1 MHKRAPTLLMLSA
14 LLIGCASTPDEQSH
28 PTSIDADEMAEIGAT
43 AFDQLKSKEQLSAD
57 YVAQSHVRC
66 VADQLTAEM
75 PSDET
80 ASRWESLVFAA
91 DSADAMALPG
101 GKIGIHNGMFALL
114 DSEGQLAAVIAH
126 ELGHLIEGHAARR
139 VSTGFSAESAIGAV
153 QTYRG
158 VQGPQV
164 SRTLY
169 ALLGLGSQ
177 VGIALP
183 YTSADEAQADAAG
196 LALMARAGYDPNQA
210 LLLWEKLELQQR
222 TKHVQWLDKHPDP
235 AQHQRTLRAALD
247 RVSADVDAARQAGKQ
262 PDCPK

>member
-1 MHKRAPTLLMLSA
+1 MRGFYPLLLAVLLTSCA
-14 LLIGCASTPDEQSH
+14 GTSTDQAASPLIG
-28 PTSIDADEMAEIGAT
+28 ADDMAEIGAT

-57 YVAQSHVRC
+57 YAAQSHARC
-66 VADQLTAEM
+66 VADHLIAEL
-75 PSDET
+75 PATEAT
-80 ASRWESLVFAA
+80 VERWETQVFAA
-91 DSADAMALPG
+91 DSVDALALPG
-101 GKIGIHNGMFALL
+101 GKIGIHNGMFGLL
-114 DSEGQLAAVIAH
+114 DSEGQLAAVVAH

-139 VSTGFSAESAIGAV
+139 VSTGFSAETAIGAV

-158 VQGPQV
+158 PQGPQV

-210 LLLWEKLELQQR
+210 LLLWQNLELQQR
-222 TKHVQWLDKHPDP
+222 TKHLQWLDKHPDP
-235 AQHQRTLRAALD
+235 AQHQRTLRAAIA
-247 RVSADVDAARQAGKQ
+247 RVSADVDAARRADKQ